1 MGFMDNFTSDS
12 PVTVK
17 QPDYYE
23 MVKEAAKAELITNA
37 VNAEVPGYYIQA
49 MITGKKP
56 DFLNTLDAEE
66 EKTGFRTEY
75 EQITGAAVSIFETMT
90 KERSIEAATIG
101 LHKLINA
108 ISQSHIEEIKAIEE
122 NQKEREK
129 QKAREHNM
137 MQTAAVQ
144 KISEQNSPYKA
155 MLDRA
160 YMIGY
165 TDAMNQERSR
175 RRAARERRERKKYFA
190 MQKLNGVAL
199 LIFTAVAIKIL
210 EGDATIAF
218 ITVPLGLSM
227 LLSKEM
233 LIINKYYWKCEEK
246 AERGVQ

>member
-56 DFLNTLDAEE
+56 DFLNTLDAKE

-90 KERSIEAATIG
+90 KERSIEAVAIG

-129 QKAREHNM
+129 AE
-137 MQTAAVQ
+137 
-144 KISEQNSPYKA
+144 SEGTQH
-155 MLDRA
+155 
-160 YMIGY
+160 
-165 TDAMNQERSR
+165 DADGSSTEDKRT
-175 RRAARERRERKKYFA
+175 E
-190 MQKLNGVAL
+190 
-199 LIFTAVAIKIL
+199 
-210 EGDATIAF
+210 
-218 ITVPLGLSM
+218 
-227 LLSKEM
+227 
-233 LIINKYYWKCEEK
+233 
-246 AERGVQ
+246 

>member
-12 PVTVK
+12 PVTAK

-129 QKAREHNM
+129 AE
-137 MQTAAVQ
+137 
-144 KISEQNSPYKA
+144 SEGTQH
-155 MLDRA
+155 
-160 YMIGY
+160 
-165 TDAMNQERSR
+165 DADGSSTEDKRT
-175 RRAARERRERKKYFA
+175 E
-190 MQKLNGVAL
+190 
-199 LIFTAVAIKIL
+199 
-210 EGDATIAF
+210 
-218 ITVPLGLSM
+218 
-227 LLSKEM
+227 
-233 LIINKYYWKCEEK
+233 
-246 AERGVQ
+246 

>member
-101 LHKLINA
+101 LWLK
-108 ISQSHIEEIKAIEE
+108 
-122 NQKEREK
+122 
-129 QKAREHNM
+129 
-137 MQTAAVQ
+137 
-144 KISEQNSPYKA
+144 
-155 MLDRA
+155 RA
-160 YMIGY
+160 
-165 TDAMNQERSR
+165 RSR
-175 RRAARERRERKKYFA
+175 KASHKKESEGTKHENYLHTKPKGR
-190 MQKLNGVAL
+190 MCQDHNG
-199 LIFTAVAIKIL
+199 
-210 EGDATIAF
+210 GQH
-218 ITVPLGLSM
+218 G
-227 LLSKEM
+227 
-233 LIINKYYWKCEEK
+233 
-246 AERGVQ
+246 GVIGNRV